1 MTAFSTLPLDPA
13 LVRALDALGHT
24 AMTPVQA
31 AALPEVLAGHDVIA
45 EARTGSG
52 KTIAFGLGVV
62 ARIDT
67 SASHVQALVLCP
79 TRELADQVSRE
90 LRALARFLPNL
101 KLLTLC
107 GGIPL
112 RPQLASLVHA
122 PHVVVGTPG
131 RIEELVENGVLAL
144 GEVRVLVLDEAD
156 RMLDMGFQPPIERIA
171 ALTPAGRQTLL
182 FSATLPEAVRASSR
196 ALQRT
201 PVELII
207 RAEDADDDI
216 VEAFIEIDPA
226 RRFDACERVLLA
238 EAAPSTLVF
247 CNMRR
252 EVDDLAEG
260 LARRGFAALP
270 LHGDLDQ
277 REREETLVRFANRSC
292 SVLVAT
298 DVAAR
303 GLDIED
309 LPLVLNWELA
319 SDADVHRHR
328 VGRTGRAGRSG
339 RAVSLVAP
347 AEMARAHAL
356 EARCGRALPWIDLP
370 RPAPSARAAPAQMQ
384 TLRIDAGRQDK
395 LRPGDILGALTGTAG
410 LAGDVVGR
418 ITIFPTRSYVG
429 IRREQAKQALERLR
443 SGGIKGRRLR
453 VQAI

>member
-31 AALPEVLAGHDVIA
+31 AALPAVLAGHDVIA

-156 RMLDMGFQPPIERIA
+156 RMLDMGFPR
-171 ALTPAGRQTLL
+171 T
-182 FSATLPEAVRASSR
+182 SSASS
-196 ALQRT
+196 
-201 PVELII
+201 P
-207 RAEDADDDI
+207 
-216 VEAFIEIDPA
+216 P
-226 RRFDACERVLLA
+226 
-238 EAAPSTLVF
+238 
-247 CNMRR
+247 
-252 EVDDLAEG
+252 
-260 LARRGFAALP
+260 
-270 LHGDLDQ
+270 
-277 REREETLVRFANRSC
+277 
-292 SVLVAT
+292 
-298 DVAAR
+298 
-303 GLDIED
+303 
-309 LPLVLNWELA
+309 
-319 SDADVHRHR
+319 
-328 VGRTGRAGRSG
+328 
-339 RAVSLVAP
+339 
-347 AEMARAHAL
+347 
-356 EARCGRALPWIDLP
+356 P
-370 RPAPSARAAPAQMQ
+370 RPSARPCCSRPPCRRPCVPAAAPCSA
-384 TLRIDAGRQDK
+384 R
-395 LRPGDILGALTGTAG
+395 
-410 LAGDVVGR
+410 
-418 ITIFPTRSYVG
+418 RS
-429 IRREQAKQALERLR
+429 
-443 SGGIKGRRLR
+443 S
-453 VQAI
+453 